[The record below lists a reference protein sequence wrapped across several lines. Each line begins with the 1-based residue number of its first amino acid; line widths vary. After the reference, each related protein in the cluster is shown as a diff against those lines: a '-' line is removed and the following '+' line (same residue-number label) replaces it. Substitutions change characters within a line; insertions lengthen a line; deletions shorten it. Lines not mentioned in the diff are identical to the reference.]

1 MTVEIAVKMVNE
13 TCITCGIT
21 FAVPETYQRWLIEK
35 HKTFYC
41 PNGHDMYYPSETE
54 AEKLRRKLRAQEKRT
69 EELEAENWHLT
80 KQRDGTLDRLAKLKK
95 RVNAGVCPYCRRHF
109 ANVERHINCKHKE
122 KVTLNA

>member
-1 MTVEIAVKMVNE
+1 MAVEIAVEMVNE

-54 AEKLRRKLRAQEKRT
+54 AEKLGRK
-69 EELEAENWHLT
+69 
-80 KQRDGTLDRLAKLKK
+80 
-95 RVNAGVCPYCRRHF
+95 
-109 ANVERHINCKHKE
+109 
-122 KVTLNA
+122 